1 MLRVMLQYFQCE
13 QNLVT
18 SSIWIY
24 TITTL
29 RVNQWEIFEQF
40 TSHDDSG

>member
-1 MLRVMLQYFQCE
+1 MLQYFQCE

-18 SSIWIY
+18 NDIWTY

-29 RVNQWEIFEQF
+29 RVSQWERFVKEY
-40 TSHDDSG
+40 TSDDNSG